1 MQIEPLK
8 TKEIFICIIYVLFI
22 DEELDHLE
30 VKKIKKLLTFV
41 DNRFWVMYN

>member
-1 MQIEPLK
+1 MQIESLK

-30 VKKIKKLLTFV
+30 VKKNKKIINFC
-41 DNRFWVMYN
+41 

>member
-41 DNRFWVMYN
+41 DNRF